1 MFGKNDQQVRNLK
14 LVHVSALLETDYI
27 PVGNLLSYDR
37 VFNFSDFVSDD
48 NIPNIRY
55 LKAYVGSSNGGGIG
69 SSPTKSIAKDE
80 VTTTNLDSYVYT
92 KSTDR
97 ISKFGNDF
105 SYLTF
110 WVACDGVFFQNP
122 ALDYNQDG
130 SVTINYEATQNAVI
144 KVTGPGADAVNKDQV
159 DFNGELSITITLDA
173 ARTAKLGDDWG
184 FISINMISGGTE
196 LIPAI
201 DYNGNDITI
210 SNPNGLTGT
219 IYLTGPGEGTGGI
232 VVSSDE
238 RPRAGRINY
247 DDPRWNNA
255 HTLFTDNTWS
265 GWEPNLQI
273 QGMRFL
279 TGEDDGLMYF
289 DTGGFQINAGV
300 INEGQII
307 YASF

>member
-48 NIPNIRY
+48 NIPNIRF
-55 LKAYVGSSNGGGIG
+55 LKAYVDSNGGSGSSNR
-69 SSPTKSIAKDE
+69 SIAIDE
-80 VTTTNLDSYVYT
+80 VRTTNISSYVYAKT
-92 KSTDR
+92 TDR
-97 ISKFGNDF
+97 IVKFGADF

-144 KVTGPGADAVNKDQV
+144 KVTGPGANSINKDQV
-159 DFNGELSITITLDA
+159 NFNGELSITITLDA
-173 ARTAKLGDDWG
+173 VRTAKLGDDWG
-184 FISINMISGGTE
+184 FISINMISGGEE

-210 SNPNGLTGT
+210 SNPDGLTGT
-219 IYLTGPGEGTGGI
+219 IYLTGPGEGTGGTVI
-232 VVSSDE
+232 SSDE

-247 DDPRWNNA
+247 DDPRWNNT
-255 HTLFTDNTWS
+255 HTLLTDNTWA
-265 GWEPNLQI
+265 GWEPILQI

-279 TGEDDGLMYF
+279 TAEDDGLMYF
-289 DTGGFQINAGV
+289 DTGGFQVNAGT
-300 INEGQII
+300 INEDQII